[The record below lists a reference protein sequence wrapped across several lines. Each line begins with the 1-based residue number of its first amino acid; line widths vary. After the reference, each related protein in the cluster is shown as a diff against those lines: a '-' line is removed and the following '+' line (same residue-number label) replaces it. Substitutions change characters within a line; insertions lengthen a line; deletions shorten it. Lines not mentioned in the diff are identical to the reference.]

1 MGNQVAVVVLFTFAS
16 LVSDSIGFD
25 FLQDL
30 YILKNTVH
38 MIQTDWLS
46 VQKLREKA
54 GNKVNVVM
62 ENEGAHSFFK
72 C

>member
-1 MGNQVAVVVLFTFAS
+1 MAVVVLFTLAS
-16 LVSDSIGFD
+16 LVSDSTGFD

-30 YILKNTVH
+30 YILKDTVH

-62 ENEGAHSFFK
+62 EN
-72 C
+72 

>member
-1 MGNQVAVVVLFTFAS
+1 MAVVVLFTLAS

-30 YILKNTVH
+30 YILKDTVH
-38 MIQTDWLS
+38 MIQTDRLS

-62 ENEGAHSFFK
+62 EN
-72 C
+72 

>member
-1 MGNQVAVVVLFTFAS
+1 MVLFTLAS

-30 YILKNTVH
+30 YILKDTVH
-38 MIQTDWLS
+38 MIQTDRLS
-46 VQKLREKA
+46 DQKLREKA

-62 ENEGAHSFFK
+62 EN
-72 C
+72 